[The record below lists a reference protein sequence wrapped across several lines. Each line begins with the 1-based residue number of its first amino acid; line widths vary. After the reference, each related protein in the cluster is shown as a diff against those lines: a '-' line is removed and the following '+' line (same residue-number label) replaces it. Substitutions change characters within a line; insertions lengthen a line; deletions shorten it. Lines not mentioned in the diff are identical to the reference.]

1 MSAMTVLQESPASTA
16 QFRAP
21 TECDGD
27 YTTKARTFVP
37 GAAHMS
43 FVQATITTDTECRN
57 ILHRHLAGDFPDGLT
72 RQLIAAELHRSGI
85 AAEVAGEKTVQ
96 SSQMLRDLTSDM
108 QSLLFQKVI
117 QTTPG
122 GFDPKLG
129 ASNSTTAWARQLLRA
144 ARASIIRNMMART
157 IQKMDLVDP
166 QPQLAHQSPED
177 MPQPTSYTIFHSAIA
192 EDQGHG
198 QRGQNMEDA
207 ADWLR
212 SKTRHL
218 RDNSKLA
225 AQAATIMHGYGVPA
239 LVRPRVEERRRLKAL
254 IDADESLA
262 HRSIRYVRA
271 VIERDAVTGDVDPG
285 LQALW
290 DDYTAEHLTA
300 IAEARPKVALALVDN
315 ALSDRARPS
324 RDVRRS
330 FRASVRALG
339 TGRGWARLA
348 EETCEAFIALE
359 FEAYSA
365 FDSAGAGFRDERI
378 AGRIIACQKAPEV
391 FARALSHPGQRL
403 GKDEDAL
410 YEQLD
415 RLIRSLTDLE
425 VKAPELP

>member
-1 MSAMTVLQESPASTA
+1 MVAMTVLHESHAPLALYPA
-16 QFRAP
+16 P
-21 TECDGD
+21 EECDGD
-27 YTTKARTFVP
+27 YITKARTQVP

-43 FVQATITTDTECRN
+43 FVQATITTDTECQN
-57 ILHRHLAGDFPDGLT
+57 ILARYFAGDFPDGLT
-72 RQLIAAELHRSGI
+72 RQLIAAELHRSGV
-85 AAEVAGEKTVQ
+85 AAAVAGEKTVQ

-108 QSLLFQKVI
+108 QALLFQKVM

-122 GFDPKLG
+122 GFDPNRAKSATG
-129 ASNSTTAWARQLLRA
+129 WARELLRS

-166 QPQLAHQSPED
+166 QPQIAHQSADD
-177 MPQPTSYTIFHSAIA
+177 MPQPTSYTIFHSAVA
-192 EDQGHG
+192 EDQGFT
-198 QRGQNMEDA
+198 QRGQSMEDA

-239 LVRPRVEERRRLKAL
+239 LIRPRVEERRRLKAL
-254 IDADESLA
+254 IDTDESLA

-271 VIERDAVTGDVDPG
+271 VIEREAVTGDVDPG

-425 VKAPELP
+425 VKAPEQP

>member
-1 MSAMTVLQESPASTA
+1 
-16 QFRAP
+16 
-21 TECDGD
+21 
-27 YTTKARTFVP
+27 
-37 GAAHMS
+37 MS

-57 ILHRHLAGDFPDGLT
+57 ILQRHLAGDFPDGLT
-72 RQLIAAELHRSGI
+72 RRLIAEELHRSGI
-85 AAEVAGEKTVQ
+85 AAEVAGERTVQ
-96 SSQMLRDLTSDM
+96 SAQMLRDLTSDM

-129 ASNSTTAWARQLLRA
+129 ANNSTTAWARQLLRS

-166 QPQLAHQSPED
+166 MPLPSNESAD
-177 MPQPTSYTIFHSAIA
+177 VMPQPTSYMIFHAA
-192 EDQGHG
+192 VADDHTAG
-198 QRGQNMEDA
+198 QRGQNMQDA

-239 LVRPRVEERRRLKAL
+239 LVRPRLDERRRLKAL
-254 IDADESLA
+254 IDADETLA
-262 HRSIRYVRA
+262 HRSVRNVRA
-271 VIERDAVTGDVDPG
+271 VIEREAVACDVDPG
-285 LQALW
+285 LKALW
-290 DDYTAEHLTA
+290 DDYTAEHLMA
-300 IAEARPKVALALVDN
+300 IADAHPKVALALVDN
-315 ALSDRARPS
+315 TLSDRARPS

-378 AGRIIACQKAPEV
+378 AGRIIACQKAPDV

-403 GKDEDAL
+403 GKDQDAL

-425 VKAPELP
+425 VKAPEQP

>member
-1 MSAMTVLQESPASTA
+1 
-16 QFRAP
+16 
-21 TECDGD
+21 
-27 YTTKARTFVP
+27 
-37 GAAHMS
+37 MS

-85 AAEVAGEKTVQ
+85 AAEVAGERTVQ
-96 SSQMLRDLTSDM
+96 SAQMLRDLTSDM
-108 QSLLFQKVI
+108 QALLYQKVM

-129 ASNSTTAWARQLLRA
+129 ATNSTTAWARQLLRA

-166 QPQLAHQSPED
+166 QPPAPFEKGSDET
-177 MPQPTSYTIFHSAIA
+177 PQPTSYAIFHSAVA
-192 EDQGHG
+192 EEQGNG

-239 LVRPRVEERRRLKAL
+239 LIRPRADERRRLKAL
-254 IDADESLA
+254 IDSDESLA
-262 HRSIRYVRA
+262 HRSIRHVRA
-271 VIERDAVTGDVDPG
+271 VIENEAVNGEVDPG
-285 LQALW
+285 LLALW
-290 DDYTAEHLTA
+290 DDYSAEHLSA
-300 IAEARPKVALALVDN
+300 IADARPKVALALVDN
-315 ALSDRARPS
+315 TLSDRARPS

-391 FARALSHPGQRL
+391 FARVLSHPGQRL

>member
-1 MSAMTVLQESPASTA
+1 
-16 QFRAP
+16 
-21 TECDGD
+21 
-27 YTTKARTFVP
+27 
-37 GAAHMS
+37 MS
-43 FVQATITTDTECRN
+43 FVQATITTDNECRN
-57 ILHRHLAGDFPDGLT
+57 ILARHFAGDFPDGLT
-72 RQLIAAELHRSGI
+72 RRLIAEELHRSGI

-96 SSQMLRDLTSDM
+96 SSQMLRDLTSEM
-108 QSLLFQKVI
+108 QALLFQKVM

-122 GFDPKLG
+122 GFDPKL
-129 ASNSTTAWARQLLRA
+129 AKSTTAWARQLLRA
-144 ARASIIRNMMART
+144 ARSSIIRNILTRT
-157 IQKMDLVDP
+157 VQKMDLVDP
-166 QPQLAHQSPED
+166 QPLPFQHSSDEL
-177 MPQPTSYTIFHSAIA
+177 PQPTSYTIFHNAIA
-192 EDQGHG
+192 DDQATG
-198 QRGQNMEDA
+198 QRGQNMQDA

-225 AQAATIMHGYGVPA
+225 AQAATIMHGYSVPA
-239 LVRPRVEERRRLKAL
+239 LIRPRLDERRRLKAM

-262 HRSIRYVRA
+262 IASVRNVRA
-271 VIERDAVTGDVDPG
+271 VIEREAIAADVDPG
-285 LQALW
+285 LKALW
-290 DDYTAEHLTA
+290 DDYTAEHLMA
-300 IAEARPKVALALVDN
+300 IADAHPKVALALVDN
-315 ALSDRARPS
+315 TLSDRARPS

-330 FRASVRALG
+330 FRASVRAFG

-378 AGRIIACQKAPEV
+378 AGRIIACKKAPEV

-403 GKDEDAL
+403 GKDEEAL

-425 VKAPELP
+425 VKAPDQ